1 MIWLIETLIIQ
12 LEEKIKKEILR
23 DKIFNIA
30 KNPKSDGSQRS
41 LASMIF
47 KSFDKN
53 TSVSSIQ
60 IKNMPDQKLAD
71 ELHKGIIRQ
80 FEKGKIYSPF
90 INNIL
95 SADLADIHSKSKF
108 NKGVRLLLCVIDIF
122 SKYAWFI
129 PLKKINN
136 YN

>member
-1 MIWLIETLIIQ
+1 M
-12 LEEKIKKEILR
+12 R
-23 DKIFNIA
+23 DKTFNIA
-30 KNPKSDGSQRS
+30 KSLKSDGYQRS

-60 IKNMPDQKLAD
+60 IRNMPDQKLAE

-80 FEKGKIYSPF
+80 FEKRKIYSPF

-95 SADLADIHSKSKF
+95 SADLADKHSKSKF
-108 NKGVRLLLCVIDIF
+108 NKGICLLLCVIDIF

-129 PLKKINN
+129 PLKKTLQLIMLSKKELK
-136 YN
+136 